1 MHFVGPTILK
11 LPWDKATEM
20 ECYQNEIKPVLLVME
35 APTLDDAIA
44 MTSSNPY
51 GTAAAFS
58 PRRALLPV
66 HSRGRQARW
75 A

>member
-1 MHFVGPTILK
+1 
-11 LPWDKATEM
+11 M
-20 ECYQNEIKPVLLVME
+20 ECYQNEIFAVLPAME

-51 GTAAAFS
+51 GNGSCIFTSSGVAA
-58 PRRALLPV
+58 RKYTHEVTL
-66 HSRGRQARW
+66 ARW